1 MPVVI
6 LPDNHKKM
14 KNKNLII
21 IMSFLAVLICLI
33 ITVLLFYSVPA
44 TMLIILTLIIGFISG
59 VCVTLLV
66 HNLINMIRRKKA
78 DFKDN

>member
-1 MPVVI
+1 
-6 LPDNHKKM
+6 M

-78 DFKDN
+78 DFQDN

>member
-1 MPVVI
+1 
-6 LPDNHKKM
+6 M

-59 VCVTLLV
+59 VCVTLLI
-66 HNLINMIRRKKA
+66 HNLINMIRRKKT
-78 DFKDN
+78 DSQDN